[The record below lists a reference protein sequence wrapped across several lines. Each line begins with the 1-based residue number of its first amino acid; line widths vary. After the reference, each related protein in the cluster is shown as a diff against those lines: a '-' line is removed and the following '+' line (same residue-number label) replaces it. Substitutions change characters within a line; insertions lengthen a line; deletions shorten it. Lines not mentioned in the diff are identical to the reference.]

1 MTAFI
6 KPIIVASLF
15 LFASCSQRFYKAGNQ
30 SYENKNYIDAINEFN
45 KLEGKNSKFD
55 VLIELADA
63 YFQIKDYANAIATY
77 KKILVTD
84 SSDAKALYQIATA
97 YKFQNNCPE
106 GLPYLERY
114 VTSQRALGNDVFVP
128 GNFCNQD
135 SKEYELYQ
143 TEKLIFEE
151 GKAYFNPVAYNNK
164 LYFLSTASSSKQ
176 LNIFF
181 VEERNKSN
189 INVIQGNVN
198 SSLSEGPF
206 DFDRTTETL
215 YFTREK
221 EQKKKLFGNKK
232 ETPQTEILI
241 AKLVDGMWEVAEPFL
256 YNEELSSVEHPA
268 ITNDGK
274 FLVFSSD
281 QAGSLGGND
290 LYICEKQADGSWGKP
305 LWLEDSINT
314 PYIEITPCFVSNPNG
329 KGYVLSFSSNRPS
342 TVGGMDVYSVD
353 FDGEKWGD
361 IVHHPYPVNSTA
373 NEYGLRLFNAG
384 GKSLVVSDRD
394 GSQNVE
400 ELFGF
405 NFTNRVQGVLKDEN
419 GNEIP
424 DVLVTVTNVN
434 TKEQLKVTTDKFGKY
449 EIGIFQN
456 QEYTISTS
464 SDVFEPILVK
474 LNSDQELKPVMYE
487 MNLTAKIAEQVP
499 LVMNNLYFEFNSDKI
514 LENNSTD
521 LIKLL
526 NTMNYHKDLV
536 VRIGGHTDSKGSEFY
551 NYELSEKRAIAVVN
565 WLVGKGINEGRL
577 RYAGYGETRLVNKC
591 ADGVACTE
599 EEHQENR
606 RTTIE
611 IVDLEREKLI
621 RKLLD
626 KAYD

>member
-1 MTAFI
+1 MTAYM
-6 KPIIVASLF
+6 KPILMACLF
-15 LFASCSQRFYKAGNQ
+15 FLASCSQHVYKAGQQ
-30 SYENKNYIDAINEFN
+30 SYENKNYVDAINEFT
-45 KLEGKNSKFD
+45 KLQEKSSKFD
-55 VLIELADA
+55 VLAELADA
-63 YFQIKDYANAIATY
+63 YFQIKDYPNAIATY
-77 KKILVTD
+77 KKILD
-84 SSDAKALYQIATA
+84 NNPSDAKALYQTATA
-97 YKFQNNCPE
+97 YKFQGNCPE
-106 GLPYLERY
+106 GLPYLDKY
-114 VTSQRALGNDVFVP
+114 ITSQRALGNDVFVP

-135 SKEYELYQ
+135 SKEYELYK

-151 GKAYFNPVAYNNK
+151 GKAYFNPVNYNNK
-164 LYFLSTASSSKQ
+164 LYFLSSASSSKQ
-176 LNIFF
+176 LNIFY
-181 VEERNKSN
+181 VEESNKSN
-189 INVIQGNVN
+189 INVIPGDVN
-198 SSLSEGPF
+198 SEFSEGPF
-206 DFDRTTETL
+206 DFDRTTEIL

-221 EQKKKLFGNKK
+221 RAHKKLFRNKK
-232 ETPQTEILI
+232 VASQTEILK
-241 AKLVDGMWEVAEPFL
+241 AKLIDGMWQVEEPFQ
-256 YNEELSSVEHPA
+256 YNEELASVGHPA
-268 ITNDGK
+268 ITADGK

-281 QAGSLGGND
+281 QAGTLGGND

-314 PYIEITPCFVSNPNG
+314 PYKEITPCFASNPNG

-342 TVGGMDVYSVD
+342 TVGGMDVYSID
-353 FDGEKWGD
+353 FDGVKWGE

-424 DVLVTVTNVN
+424 DLLITVTNVK
-434 TKEQLKVTTDKFGKY
+434 TKEKLEVTTDKFGKY
-449 EIGIFQN
+449 EIGVFQN

-464 SDVFEPILVK
+464 SEVFEPILVK

-499 LVMNNLYFEFNSDKI
+499 LVMNNLYFVFNSDEI
-514 LENNSTD
+514 LEENSSD
-521 LIKLL
+521 LIKLF
-526 NTMNYHKDLV
+526 NTLTHYKDLV

-551 NYELSEKRAIAVVN
+551 NYALSEKRAIAVVN
-565 WLVGKGINEGRL
+565 WLVEKGINQGRL

-591 ADGVACTE
+591 ADGVTCTE

-611 IVDLEREKLI
+611 IVDLAREKLI